1 MPQTVQ
7 PADKTTLARSFRG
20 AARRALAWQLAAE
33 HGGVVHRIS
42 LARHG
47 IDRFAVRNEVAAGRW
62 FKVGRHTVAVGSP
75 ALGEVTRLW
84 RAVWEAGSG
93 ARLDGA
99 SSLLAA
105 GMTGF
110 DPPLIDVTLPK
121 TSRTYPVDGVRTH
134 LPRVAASL
142 VGSGIPRVGTEIAVI
157 HAAQWAATDRQAAL
171 LVCLPMQQRLSS
183 PARLQLAWRGVR
195 RSHRRKL
202 LDAIIA
208 DVTGGAHSLAN
219 SISPTWCGRS
229 DFRRPRISRCARDPM
244 VGSTWTHRGTTS
256 ASWSRWTADITC
268 WRSTPSMMRS
278 ARTTGSAP
286 ASRYCGIPVI
296 GLRLV
301 PDRFVLQVRRPAAAS
316 RAPAPPDPVDGA
328 DYRTIDRTRR
338 NRMTG

>member
-1 MPQTVQ
+1 M
-7 PADKTTLARSFRG
+7 
-20 AARRALAWQLAAE
+20 
-33 HGGVVHRIS
+33 HRIS

-208 DVTGGAHSLAN
+208 DVTDGAHSLGELDFTRLVRKVGLPP
-219 SISPTWCGRS
+219 PTHQSVREGPDGRVYLDVS
-229 DFRRPRISRCARDPM
+229 WDD
-244 VGSTWTHRGTTS
+244 VGLVVEVDGGHHMLALNPIDDALRQNDRVS
-256 ASWSRWTADITC
+256 AGEQILR
-268 WRSTPSMMRS
+268 
-278 ARTTGSAP
+278 
-286 ASRYCGIPVI
+286 IPVI

-316 RAPAPPDPVDGA
+316 RA
-328 DYRTIDRTRR
+328 RHRR
-338 NRMTG
+338 IQ